1 MFEERE
7 GSNLGG
13 ESQEVRDV
21 AGGEGESESEREER
35 GKREEGQGN
44 EACARA
50 TYPLAASQLWSRRSV
65 RTSRLR
71 SAVR

>member
-21 AGGEGESESEREER
+21 VGRKGESESEREER
-35 GKREEGQGN
+35 GKREF
-44 EACARA
+44 
-50 TYPLAASQLWSRRSV
+50 TKIFLAKKSSRKYSLRV
-65 RTSRLR
+65 FLAILQRTK
-71 SAVR
+71 V

>member
-1 MFEERE
+1 MCEERE

-35 GKREEGQGN
+35 GKREEGQEN
-44 EACARA
+44 EGMCKSNI
-50 TYPLAASQLWSRRSV
+50 PLGSIAALEQKKCQD
-65 RTSRLR
+65 
-71 SAVR
+71 